1 MKNKLFTL
9 LAIFALFMSTIG
21 MIHAAPTTYIIDE
34 FNVLSDDEINRMND
48 QAEKIEKESGIGV
61 YFAYLEN
68 SEISDLDV
76 TSIVG
81 DKKDYFL
88 MAENEEI
95 WIIRAGG
102 IMEEKVTD
110 VDGDAFRKAYD
121 REDTYIGGVKAYLEN
136 VEQFIEDEEINVTVQ
151 PSEQDNDSQSGANE
165 QNSTQ
170 ENVTDNKESIVVKT
184 SSNLYDGADLL
195 STDEENSLKQE
206 IDEIIKK
213 HNVDIAIATVQT
225 TGNKAI
231 DDYIAEYYDINGFGT
246 GENRDGVL
254 FLISMSERQYR
265 ILSNGL
271 GAQAISSD
279 DITSI
284 GNNIVSDLTD
294 GNYASAFHTFLSD
307 CEYEINGEI
316 NGFPFP
322 FGMNAT
328 IAAVGGFIVSLFTT
342 GSMKNQLKSVSKQN
356 KAKDYMKPGSM
367 NLENS
372 NEFFL
377 YRTVSSQRKA
387 KDDSNSSSRSSGSSR
402 NVGGGSF

>member
-1 MKNKLFTL
+1 MKKKLFTL
-9 LAIFALFMSTIG
+9 FSVFALLLTSIG
-21 MIHAAPTTYIIDE
+21 NIHAAPTTYIIDE
-34 FNVLSDDEINRMND
+34 LDVLNDDEMNRLNDKASKIN
-48 QAEKIEKESGIGV
+48 EEFGISI
-61 YFAYLEN
+61 YFALLDD
-68 SEISDLDV
+68 SDLASVDLS
-76 TSIVG
+76 TIVG
-81 DKKDYFL
+81 NQKDYYI
-88 MAENEEI
+88 MVENKDYWISYAE
-95 WIIRAGG
+95 G
-102 IMEEKVTD
+102 IMEEKLTD
-110 VDGDAFRKAYD
+110 TNRDDIRSVYD
-121 REDTYIGGVKAYLEN
+121 EEDTYFEGIDTYYDY
-136 VEQFIEDEEINVTVQ
+136 IEKLIVNKKLSVLT
-151 PSEQDNDSQSGANE
+151 SSSQDNVIDKVSN
-165 QNSTQ
+165 
-170 ENVTDNKESIVVKT
+170 VVKT
-184 SSNLYDGADLL
+184 TSNLYDGADLL
-195 STDEENSLKQE
+195 SVEEEKELNAE
-206 IDEIIKK
+206 ITAMIDK
-213 HNVDIAIATVQT
+213 HNVDIAIATVKT

-279 DITSI
+279 DISSI

-322 FGMNAT
+322 FTMNAI

-342 GSMKNQLKSVSKQN
+342 GSMKNQLKSVAKQN

-367 NLENS
+367 KLNNS

-377 YRTVSSQRKA
+377 YRTVSSQRKL
-387 KDDSNSSSRSSGSSR
+387 KNNSSSSSGRSGSSR